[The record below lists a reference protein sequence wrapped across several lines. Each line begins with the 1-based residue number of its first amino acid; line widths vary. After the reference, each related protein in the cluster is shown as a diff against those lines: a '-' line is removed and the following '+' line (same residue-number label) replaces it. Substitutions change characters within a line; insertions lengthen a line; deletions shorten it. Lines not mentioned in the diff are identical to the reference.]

1 MVFCCFLFFF
11 FKQKTAY
18 EIRLSLVGSEMC
30 IRDRY
35 SANEPVTV
43 ALTVKYDNAI
53 QTSGASGGGVGTAIG
68 RSVAAIAST
77 TGAS

>member
-1 MVFCCFLFFF
+1 M
-11 FKQKTAY
+11 
-18 EIRLSLVGSEMC
+18 
-30 IRDRY
+30 
-35 SANEPVTV
+35 SAASDVYKRQ
-43 ALTVKYDNAI
+43 VKYDNAI